1 MVKDA
6 VGESV
11 FEEKV
16 QEKRK
21 ILLLEDSDLT
31 RAVVEDTLVSAGYLV
46 ETAVDG
52 LDGVEK
58 LKGFKPDII
67 LSDVDMPRMDGFQF
81 LKAIRTLGD
90 KTPLLFLSSRE
101 GDKEVEKAI
110 QLGAEGYLY
119 KSDFSLEAL
128 QNALKRMGMDEQ
140 ENH

>member
-1 MVKDA
+1 MRRR
-6 VGESV
+6 S
-11 FEEKV
+11 
-16 QEKRK
+16 
-21 ILLLEDSDLT
+21 
-31 RAVVEDTLVSAGYLV
+31 
-46 ETAVDG
+46 
-52 LDGVEK
+52 
-58 LKGFKPDII
+58 LKP
-67 LSDVDMPRMDGFQF
+67 GFQF